1 MRESGIQAIIQKINA
16 DAERHSGER
25 YAHLKYETDREADA
39 EKALFEGDL
48 SKRRDMLINTNKHEY
63 TLLYDRMS
71 SRFHRDLLTYRQVLI
86 DEIFDMAAARL
97 RNASPKEFH
106 DMFAAAVKGLKGNFT
121 LYVGALSKGMLDG
134 QMVEKVKNGK
144 LNIALSPEP
153 IPGKSG
159 FLLKDERVEYNCLF
173 EDLIEDMKNE
183 RSALILKEVFG
194 DA

>member
-16 DAERHSGER
+16 DAEMHSGER
-25 YAHLKYETDREADA
+25 YAQMKHEADREADA
-39 EKALFEGDL
+39 EKALFEAEL

-63 TLLYDRMS
+63 TLRHDRMG
-71 SRFHRDLLTYRQVLI
+71 SRFHRELLTYRQTLI
-86 DEIFDMAAARL
+86 DEIFDMAAAKL
-97 RNASPKEFH
+97 RGASQKEFYE
-106 DMFAAAVKGLKGNFT
+106 MFAAAVKGLKGNFT
-121 LYVGALSKGMLDG
+121 LHIGALSKGMLDS
-134 QMVEKVKNGK
+134 QAVEKAKSGK
-144 LNIALSPEP
+144 LQITISPDL

-173 EDLIEDMKNE
+173 EDLIEDLKNE